1 MSSARVDV
9 VHDCSS
15 AASSAQL
22 RDDLAERD
30 KRIEAILIEADTL
43 SKKQAAQE
51 LTIRTLRQT
60 TRKAEEDA
68 AEAVAA
74 KVTCLCPPPPHIS
87 IASALHDHR
96 TVACVYSCLMCDGN
110 ASGLVLPTVSLTAC
124 GDVVSICCC

>member
-74 KVTCLCPPPPHIS
+74 KVTCLCPPPPPHLNCLCPARPS
-87 IASALHDHR
+87 HR
-96 TVACVYSCLMCDGN
+96 RVCVF
-110 ASGLVLPTVSLTAC
+110 VS
-124 GDVVSICCC
+124 DV